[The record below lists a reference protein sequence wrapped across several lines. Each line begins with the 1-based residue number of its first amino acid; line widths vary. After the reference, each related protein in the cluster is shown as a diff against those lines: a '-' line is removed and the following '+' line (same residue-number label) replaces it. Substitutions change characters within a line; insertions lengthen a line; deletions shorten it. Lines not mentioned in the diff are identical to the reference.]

1 MSTSTRKKEP
11 AIVITREEMEQS
23 MAEYRQARIDQQAVT
38 AELNA
43 ALTLARE
50 PYDVQLSELNAT
62 IDNAFAR
69 IKAWAVAN
77 PAEFKKPRSITL
89 PSGTLGYKLGNFT
102 VEPIEK
108 RTLKS
113 IVAFLVTRRGWMKK
127 YCLRVTVALNKE
139 FLLAR
144 RVKLER
150 KPKLLEKI
158 GIRFVQEDSFYV
170 DAKIETALPVSTE
183 PVLQEA
189 A

>member
-1 MSTSTRKKEP
+1 
-11 AIVITREEMEQS
+11 
-23 MAEYRQARIDQQAVT
+23 
-38 AELNA
+38 
-43 ALTLARE
+43 
-50 PYDVQLSELNAT
+50 
-62 IDNAFAR
+62 
-69 IKAWAVAN
+69 
-77 PAEFKKPRSITL
+77 
-89 PSGTLGYKLGNFT
+89 
-102 VEPIEK
+102 
-108 RTLKS
+108 
-113 IVAFLVTRRGWMKK
+113 
-127 YCLRVTVALNKE
+127 VTVALNKE